1 MFNLAKIIPVSS
13 NIFMKKILL
22 LSWAIL
28 LYFTGFSQNEYY
40 LPKKNLNL
48 QIPTPEQFLG
58 YPIGSHH
65 TRYDKLVEY
74 MRVLEK
80 ASNRVKVVTIGETNE
95 HREQIIVHFAKPENL
110 SNLENIRKNHLE
122 IVEGKSND
130 FGGQPVVV
138 WLGYNVHGNEASA
151 GESSLLTAYYLAAI
165 QGDEATKIYENAVFL
180 MEPIVNPDGRDR
192 FNNWVNMHKGEPN
205 VTDPNDREHNE
216 VWPSGRVN
224 HYWFDL
230 NRDWYLA
237 VHKESRNRL
246 NYYHQWM
253 PNVVT
258 DFHEMGTNSTH
269 FFEPTKSNAEN
280 PLVTQDNYK
289 LLNSKFAK
297 YFENAM
303 NEIGSFYYTK
313 ESFDNFYPGYGSSYP
328 DMQGGLGLL
337 FEQGSSRGHAQD
349 SENGV
354 LTFKFAVRNQLTN
367 AIATIQ
373 AAVEERKVLLK
384 HQSDFF
390 KNIEKEASKNTL
402 KGYVIG
408 DDFDQNRNKAFW
420 DLLLQHRIKAYQLKN
435 DTKIGDATFKKGNAV
450 FIPLNQPQSLL
461 VRSIFERPKSFADSV
476 FYDTSTWNLALAF
489 GLKHAEVKTLPD
501 LEAIISQSSLTTSL
515 ADIKKT
521 NYAYLIDWRD
531 YNAAKALYDLLSKD
545 VLVKV
550 AMKSFAIGGKPW
562 THGTLMVP
570 VQSQKVDS
578 DALLAILNEVQKF
591 TNVEIVPVNTG
602 FSTSGID
609 LGSNFFKTVTMPKTM
624 VLAGQGTSQYEVGE
638 VWHLLET
645 KLNMPISKV
654 DLNQF
659 GRVNLSAYTHLVMVS
674 GQYDVISDGSVKK
687 IKDWVKQGGSLIT
700 LKTASEWA
708 IKKEISE
715 SKLIAPD
722 VDKDLSRLNYEKMA
736 DYQGAKSTGGAIFEV
751 KIDTTHPIGFGF
763 ESSLMYIYRNNNTF
777 LEKSKNRFATVSQ
790 YTSNSWISGYVHP
803 SSLAKIQNS
812 AAIISE
818 TSGDGQIVLFSDN
831 PNFRGIWFGT
841 NKLFFNALFFSNTLT
856 SQRFGNEE

>member
-1 MFNLAKIIPVSS
+1 
-13 NIFMKKILL
+13 MKKILL
-22 LSWAIL
+22 LIL
-28 LYFTGFSQNEYY
+28 ILILPQLGISQNDYF
-40 LPKKNLNL
+40 LPKKNLNP
-48 QIPTPEQFLG
+48 QIPSPQQFLG
-58 YPIGSHH
+58 YPVGSHH
-65 TRYDKLVEY
+65 TRYDKIVEY

-80 ASNRVKVVTIGETNE
+80 ASNRIKVVNIGETNE

-110 SNLENIRKNHLE
+110 AKLETIRKNHLD
-122 IVEGKSND
+122 IVEGRSSD
-130 FGGQPVVV
+130 FENQPVVT
-138 WLGYNVHGNEASA
+138 WLGYNVHGNEASG
-151 GESSLLTAYYLAAI
+151 GEASLLTAYFLAAI
-165 QGDEATKIYENAVFL
+165 QGEEANKIYDNAVYL
-180 MEPIVNPDGRDR
+180 MEPVVNPDGRDR

-246 NYYHQWM
+246 KYYHQWM

-280 PLVTQDNYK
+280 PLVPQDNYK
-289 LLNSKFAK
+289 MLNSKFAK
-297 YFENAM
+297 HFEKAM

-349 SENGV
+349 SDNGI
-354 LTFKFAVRNQLTN
+354 LTYKFAVRNQLVN
-367 AIATIQ
+367 AIATIH
-373 AAVEERKVLLK
+373 ASVDERKVLLK

-390 KNIEKEASKNTL
+390 KNIDKEASKSL
-402 KGYVIG
+402 VKGYLIG

-420 DLLLQHRIKAYQLKN
+420 DLLLQHKIKAYQLKN
-435 DTKIGDATFKKGNAV
+435 DTKVAELTFKSGRAI

-461 VRSIFERPKSFADSV
+461 VKSIFDKPKSFADSV
-476 FYDTSTWNLALAF
+476 FYDTSTWNLALTF
-489 GLKHAEVKTLPD
+489 GLKHAESKITPELGVQLSD
-501 LEAIISQSSLTTSL
+501 AALESPIS
-515 ADIKKT
+515 DFKKSD
-521 NYAYLIDWRD
+521 YAYLIDWRD
-531 YNAAKALYDLLSKD
+531 YNAAKALYQLLSKD
-545 VLVKV
+545 ILMKV
-550 AMKSFAIGGKPW
+550 AMKSFAIGGKNW
-562 THGTLMVP
+562 THGTLLIP
-570 VQSQKVDS
+570 NQSQKLTADKLS
-578 DALLAILNEVQKF
+578 ELLAEVQR
-591 TNVEIVPVNTG
+591 TCSVEIFPINTG
-602 FSTSGID
+602 FSSGGID
-609 LGSNFFKTVTMPKTM
+609 LGSNSFKTIIKPKAM

-645 KLNMPISKV
+645 KLQMPITKL
-654 DLNQF
+654 DIGQF
-659 GRVNLSAYTHLVMVS
+659 GRVNLNTYTHLVMVS
-674 GQYDVISDGSVKK
+674 GQYDALNDASVKK
-687 IKDWVKQGGSLIT
+687 IKDWVKQGGNLIT

-715 SKLIAPD
+715 SKIVASENE
-722 VDKDLSRLNYEKMA
+722 KDQKRYNFEKLA
-736 DYQGAKSTGGAIFEV
+736 DTQGAKSTGGAIFEV
-751 KIDTTHPIGFGF
+751 NIDITHPLGYGF
-763 ESSLMYIYRNNNTF
+763 ESNSLHVYRNNNTF
-777 LEKSKNRFATVSQ
+777 LEKSKNPVATVAQ
-790 YTSNSWISGYVHP
+790 YVNNPWVSGYVHP
-803 SSLAKIQNS
+803 SSLSKIMNS

-818 TSGDGQIVLFSDN
+818 TSGAGQIVLFSDN

-841 NKLFFNALFFSNTLT
+841 NKLFFNALFFSNALG